1 MFSGVLGRGL
11 SVAVLFTVLFV
22 LVPYLPLFWL
32 CGAVCGCF
40 TLKTSH
46 INLLCEVAKI
56 KGGRQG
62 VAAALHPSVAR
73 CLCYHMLPLSTGE
86 GTAGSL

>member
-11 SVAVLFTVLFV
+11 SVAVLFTVRFV

-32 CGAVCGCF
+32 CGAVCDCF

-46 INLLCEVAKI
+46 INLLCEVTKI
-56 KGGRQG
+56 KGCDKG
-62 VAAALHPSVAR
+62 
-73 CLCYHMLPLSTGE
+73 LPLPFIQALRAACVITCCH
-86 GTAGSL
+86 